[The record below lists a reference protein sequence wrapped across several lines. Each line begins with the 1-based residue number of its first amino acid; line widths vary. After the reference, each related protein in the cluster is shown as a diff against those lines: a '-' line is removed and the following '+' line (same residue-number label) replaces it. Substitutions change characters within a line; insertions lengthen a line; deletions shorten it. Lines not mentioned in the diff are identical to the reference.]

1 MFLPLD
7 FKYATTVGFWLS
19 IMTIFLQKTLLGKI
33 FNSYSFGISTC
44 GILIQINKKY
54 EQQKSLIKNI
64 VHYIIPLLISLS
76 MSFINSKK
84 YDFTY
89 KLFIPIILYHI
100 FTKLNN
106 INLNKQY
113 QNYQYYRIF
122 TLLLILVHFK
132 FM

>member
-19 IMTIFLQKTLLGKI
+19 IMTLFLQSTLIGKI

-44 GILIQINKKY
+44 GILMQLNKKY
-54 EQQKSLIKNI
+54 EQRKSLIKNI
-64 VHYIIPLLISLS
+64 IHYIIPLLISLS
-76 MSFINSKK
+76 MCFINRKK
-84 YDFTY
+84 YDITY
-89 KLFIPIILYHI
+89 KVFIPIILYHI
-100 FTKLNN
+100 FTKIIN

-113 QNYQYYRIF
+113 QNYQYYRIIA
-122 TLLLILVHFK
+122 LVLILVYFK